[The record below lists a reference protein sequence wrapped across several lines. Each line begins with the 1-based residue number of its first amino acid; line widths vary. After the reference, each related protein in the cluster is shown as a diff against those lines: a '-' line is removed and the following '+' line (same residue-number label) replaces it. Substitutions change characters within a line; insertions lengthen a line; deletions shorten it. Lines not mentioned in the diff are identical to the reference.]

1 MPCLTIA
8 DALINV
14 ETWGSAAP
22 LVLLHGFMG
31 SARTWQE
38 NLPAFTDQ
46 YRVIAPDL
54 LGHGLSAAP
63 PDASRY
69 SMACCIADLAAILD
83 HYRLDRVHLLG
94 YSMGGRVALSFAVAY
109 PERVAS
115 LILESASPGL
125 ADPVERRRRVAVD
138 EALAERLE
146 HDGLAAFVD
155 DWERLPLFA
164 SQRRL
169 PAHTQ
174 AALRSQRMQNNARGL
189 ANSLRG
195 MGTGVQPSLWDRLAG
210 VAMPTLIVVGALDS
224 KFVDIGQAM
233 AQRLPQARLAIVPGA
248 GHTVHLEQPIAFD
261 RLVLDHLAE
270 HSVNERP

>member
-1 MPCLTIA
+1 MPCLTVH

-14 ETWGSAAP
+14 ETSGSGAP

-31 SARTWQE
+31 SARTWDAH
-38 NLPAFTDQ
+38 LPTFAGRYQ
-46 YRVIAPDL
+46 VIAPDL

-63 PDASRY
+63 ADSARY
-69 SMACCIADLAAILD
+69 RMACCIADLAAILD

-94 YSMGGRVALSFAVAY
+94 YSMGGRVALSFTVAH

-125 ADPVERRRRVAVD
+125 ADPEERRKRVTAD

-146 HDGLAAFVD
+146 RDGLAAFVD
-155 DWERLPLFA
+155 NWEQLPLFA
-164 SQRRL
+164 SQRHL
-169 PAHTQ
+169 PAQTR
-174 AALRSQRMQNNARGL
+174 AALRSQRMQNNAGGL

-195 MGTGVQPSLWDRLAG
+195 MGTGAQPSLWDRLAG
-210 VAMPTLIVVGALDS
+210 VAMPTLLVVGALDP

-233 AQRLPQARLAIVPGA
+233 AQRLPQARLTIVPGA
-248 GHTVHLEQPIAFD
+248 GHTVHLEQPAAFE

-270 HSVNERP
+270 CGVSGRP